1 MQSSTE
7 AKLKMQ
13 FLSIFILDMSKFR
26 IAKVA
31 DVQKERRKERQK
43 IKEGKEECG
52 EQKPSR
58 LRPTNLTNGG
68 NRGTLTHGKL
78 EKGNNT

>member
-1 MQSSTE
+1 
-7 AKLKMQ
+7 
-13 FLSIFILDMSKFR
+13 MSKTI
-26 IAKVA
+26 IAKAA
-31 DVQKERRKERQK
+31 DVQKERKKDRKK
-43 IKEGKEECG
+43 IEEGKEEYG

-58 LRPTNLTNGG
+58 LGPTNLTNGG